1 MQRIQMTTRT
11 INTAKKDTVM
21 MIGSWIEVLGWLV
34 EGGGE
39 VIGVG
44 LGGEGLVPARWRK
57 NELFPG
63 YIMNY
68 ITDYS
73 MEPSLTICCT

>member
-21 MIGSWIEVLGWLV
+21 MIGSSIEVLGWLV
-34 EGGGE
+34 EGGGGGWE

-44 LGGEGLVPARWRK
+44 LGGEGLVPARWMK

-63 YIMNY
+63 YIMN
-68 ITDYS
+68 TS
-73 MEPSLTICCT
+73 